1 MAKQND
7 GAIEELSNSFNELVD
22 GTSDINKLLL
32 LWSENGVAVKKFEE
46 LDEKIKAKI
55 KIFLK
60 ERRWDSYLDKDSKI
74 SVKITSQ
81 ERKSYDEEKLKS
93 LLGTRIN
100 DVIKITTFERMQI
113 ITPQTRER
121 LSKYVRGK

>member
-22 GTSDINKLLL
+22 GTDDINKLLL